1 MATPKNYT
9 PGQLSLV
16 VALLISVMVGACFA
30 LFQMVWWQAAIAVAG
45 IFACSFFIVRE
56 ALLRFIFRK
65 IKLIY
70 KFIYQTKANKREE
83 FFYNH
88 ILPQKTIEEVEE
100 DVQEWADKNAKEI
113 ESLRA
118 MEQYRKEF
126 LQNLSHE
133 IKTPIFSIQGYIN
146 TLLSGAMEDKDLS
159 VRFLTNAANNVERMV
174 NLVTDIDEISRLES
188 GDQPMKM
195 TSFIIQDLIKEVF
208 ENLSMAMAEKAI
220 TPSIKKGC
228 EAAVSV
234 FADREKIRQVLI
246 NLIVN
251 ALKYGN
257 PNGHIIA
264 SIYKTSENMALI
276 EISDDGIGIAEEHL
290 PRIFERFYRTDTG
303 RSRNS
308 GGTGLGLAICKH
320 IVEAHNQSI
329 HIRSKPA
336 VGTTV
341 GFTLRTKAD
350 AIEKK

>member
-1 MATPKNYT
+1 MVTSKNYT
-9 PGQLSLV
+9 PAQLSLAA
-16 VALLISVMVGACFA
+16 ALLISAAAGACFA
-30 LFQMVWWQAAIAVAG
+30 LFQIEWRQAVIAVLCL
-45 IFACSFFIVRE
+45 FVCSFFIIRE
-56 ALLRFIFRK
+56 ALRRFIFRRL
-65 IKLIY
+65 KLIF
-70 KFIYQTKANKREE
+70 KFIYQTKASKREE
-83 FFYNH
+83 FFYNN

-100 DVQEWADKNAKEI
+100 DVQQWADKNKKEI

-146 TLLSGAMEDKDLS
+146 TLLSGAMEDKDLT
-159 VRFLTNAANNVERMV
+159 VKFLTNAANNVERMV
-174 NLVTDIDEISRLES
+174 NLITDMDEISRLES

-195 TSFIIQDLIKEVF
+195 TSFVIQDLIKEAF
-208 ENLSMAMAEKAI
+208 ESLSMTMAEKAI

-228 EAAVSV
+228 ETPVSV
-234 FADREKIRQVLI
+234 FADREKIRQVFI

-251 ALKYGN
+251 AVKYGN
-257 PNGHIIA
+257 QNGHIIA
-264 SIYKTSENMALI
+264 SVYKTSEDIALI

-320 IVEAHNQSI
+320 IIEAHRQTI
-329 HIRSKPA
+329 HIRSKPL

-341 GFTLRTKAD
+341 GFTLRTKA
-350 AIEKK
+350 ETHL

>member
-1 MATPKNYT
+1 MISSKNYT
-9 PGQLSLV
+9 PGQLSLMAALLLSV
-16 VALLISVMVGACFA
+16 VAGVCFA
-30 LFQMVWWQAAIAVAG
+30 LFRIVWWQAAIAVAA
-45 IFACSFFIVRE
+45 IFACGFFIIRE
-56 ALLRFIFRK
+56 TLRRFIFRK
-65 IKLIY
+65 IKLIF

-100 DVQEWADKNAKEI
+100 DVQAWADKNKQEI

-133 IKTPIFSIQGYIN
+133 IKTPIFSIQGYID

-159 VRFLTNAANNVERMV
+159 VKFLTNAANNVERMV

-195 TSFIIQDLIKEVF
+195 TSFVIQDLIKDVF
-208 ENLSMAMAEKAI
+208 ENLSVAMAKKSI
-220 TPSIKKGC
+220 VPSIKKGC
-228 EAAVSV
+228 ETPVAV

-246 NLIVN
+246 NLVAN
-251 ALKYGN
+251 AINYGN

-264 SIYKTSENMALI
+264 SVYNTSENFALI

-320 IVEAHNQSI
+320 IVEAHRQTI
-329 HIRSKPA
+329 HIRSKPSG
-336 VGTTV
+336 GTTV
-341 GFTLRTKAD
+341 GFTLRRRED
-350 AIEKK
+350 EKM